1 MSDDQSLLSHRNAPH
16 GQFSAYQLAMKL
28 LGKVFI
34 VTGAFG
40 ALRQAVNACLL
51 TYGAKLALVGKRA
64 GPRLEHPAGARLY
77 AGVDLSQND
86 AAAEVVERVFKEA
99 GGADEFHWDNLEG
112 SGDNPISFDVLVQR
126 AQQSNISDAGP
137 FPLTVARR
145 CVEGRRKAHIRR
157 SFLHWNYESPWL
169 ALNRCNA
176 REEWTR
182 PTHSWIAQQR

>member
-112 SGDNPISFDVLVQR
+112 SGDNPISFDVLVHARNR
-126 AQQSNISDAGP
+126 AISAMRAP
-137 FPLTVARR
+137 
-145 CVEGRRKAHIRR
+145 
-157 SFLHWNYESPWL
+157 SP
-169 ALNRCNA
+169 
-176 REEWTR
+176 
-182 PTHSWIAQQR
+182 